1 MTTSSTAEPHVRFTQ
16 GVHFVDPKP
25 CVPFSSL
32 SHLLQHQAERAPDA
46 PAILAPGRIP
56 LTHGDLYW
64 HIVEMGH
71 QLRAMGIGR
80 YDRVAVVLP
89 NGPEMAVA
97 VLTVAATAVCAPVNP
112 AYRADE
118 LQRYFSD
125 LRPAALI
132 MEAGIDSAARHVA
145 LSCGVRVIEL
155 STAADAE
162 AGHFGLSG
170 DHKGT
175 LFDEP
180 VRPGDVALL
189 LPTSGT
195 TSRPK
200 IVPLTHANICA
211 SAYCSRAAFGLTE
224 TDRCLNV
231 LPLFTGH
238 SLIATVLASLA
249 GGASVVCT
257 PGCDVKNFFAWLAEL
272 RPTWYAAVPAMHQAI
287 LRVAPLHLERLA
299 ECRLRFV
306 RSASAALSY
315 RVLSE
320 LEQTFKTSVVQYYGM
335 TETASAP
342 IACTPLPPRQR
353 KAGSV
358 GVPVGLDVAIMD
370 EEGALL
376 PVRQTGQ
383 VVVRGS
389 SVTPGYDG
397 NPMANRAAFAADW
410 FRTGDLGFFDDDGH
424 LFLVGR
430 SREIINRGG
439 EKIVPQEIDEVLLEH
454 PAVLEAVTFSV
465 PHPTLGEDVASAVVL
480 RQPSMA
486 TQNDIRHF
494 VIGRVADFKVPG
506 QVLVVSELPKT
517 PTGKLQR
524 VGLATKFGLA
534 HLADAPRALVAPR
547 TPLERML
554 AECWAEILQL
564 EQVGIYDNFF
574 ALGGDSLSATH
585 ILSRVHEITHIEVEA
600 SRFFETPTIAEIAQ
614 YLETLSPA
622 DQAARAS
629 SAIARAP
636 RTDGVPA
643 SIAQERLWK
652 LQLLLPGVP
661 IFNILHVLR
670 VTSAVDAEI
679 LKESLNEIVRRHE
692 ILRTT
697 FADVDGQCRQ
707 IIAPK
712 LTVHLEFDD
721 LRARPGSE
729 KDAIAQEIIE
739 DEALH
744 GFDLR
749 HGPLL
754 RTRLM
759 RLAEREHLLLITVH
773 QTISDGWSLG
783 VLGHELA
790 ALYDAFLRG
799 EASPLAPLSIQF
811 ADLAYWQRQWKLDP
825 DIVAQLEYWRQ
836 QLRDPLPAMELA
848 SASSSRTID
857 GLRTARRELALP
869 AHLVE
874 GAKRLSQREGVT
886 LFMTLVAALK
896 TLLHRY
902 LGQDDLRVA
911 TLVANRSRQGTD
923 GLVGPLVNTVI
934 LRTDLAGDP
943 SPREVLRRVRATTLA
958 AFAHQDLPFEE
969 LTEAL
974 ARERAVKPSV
984 LAQVMIEFQSATGRP
999 MANSGTSLA
1008 LEEANPGMLLPLV
1021 TTTTF
1026 DVALMLREETHGL
1039 AGCCV
1044 YKPHLFDDTT
1054 IDRLLQDFQ
1063 AVLEQMVA
1071 QSERPLS
1078 TIRLSLK
1085 GWPKN
1090 APLRS

>member
-1 MTTSSTAEPHVRFTQ
+1 MTSLRTAEPHIHSTEA
-16 GVHFVDPKP
+16 VHFRDPKP
-25 CVPFSSL
+25 YIPFSSL
-32 SHLLQHQAERAPDA
+32 PALLQHQAERTPHA

-56 LTHGDLYW
+56 LTYGDLHR
-64 HIVEMGH
+64 HIVAMGDK
-71 QLRAMGIGR
+71 LRTMGIGR

-97 VLTVAATAVCAPVNP
+97 VLTVAAAAACAPVNP
-112 AYRADE
+112 AYGADE
-118 LQRYFSD
+118 LGKYFLD

-132 MEAGIDSAARHVA
+132 IEAGVDSMARHVA
-145 LSCGVRVIEL
+145 RSCGVRVVEL
-155 STAADAE
+155 STAAE
-162 AGHFGLSG
+162 TGAGQFTLSE

-175 LFDEP
+175 PSDDPFS
-180 VRPGDVALL
+180 PGDVALL

-200 IVPLTHANICA
+200 IVLLTHANICA

-249 GGASVVCT
+249 AGASVVCT
-257 PGCDVKNFFAWLAEL
+257 SGCDVKYFFAWLAEL
-272 RPTWYAAVPAMHQAI
+272 RPTWYAAVPTMHQAI
-287 LRVAPLHLERLA
+287 LRVAPLHRERLA

-306 RSASAALSY
+306 RSASAALPH
-315 RVLSE
+315 RVLAE
-320 LEQTFKTSVVQYYGM
+320 LEQTFKTSVIQFYGM

-342 IACTPLPPRQR
+342 IACTPLPPCQR

-370 EEGALL
+370 EERALL
-376 PVRQTGQ
+376 AVGQTGE

-397 NPMANRAAFAADW
+397 KPKANQAAFAGDW
-410 FRTGDLGFFDDDGH
+410 FKTGDLGFFDVDGH
-424 LFLVGR
+424 LFLIGR

-439 EKIVPQEIDEVLLEH
+439 EKIAPQEIDEVLLEH
-454 PAVLEAVTFSV
+454 PAVLEAVTFAV

-480 RQPSMA
+480 RQPAIA
-486 TQNDIRHF
+486 TQNDIRQF
-494 VIGRVADFKVPG
+494 VIGRVADFKVPR

-517 PTGKLQR
+517 TTGKFQR
-524 VGLATKFGLA
+524 VGLAAKFGLA
-534 HLADAPRALVAPR
+534 NLTDMPRAFVAPQ

-564 EQVGIYDNFF
+564 EQVGIHDNFF

-585 ILSRVHEITHIEVEA
+585 VLARVYGITHLEIEA

-614 YLETLSPA
+614 HLEKLNPA
-622 DQAARAS
+622 DQGARAS
-629 SAIARAP
+629 SVIVRAP
-636 RTDGVPA
+636 REDGVPA
-643 SIAQERLWK
+643 SIAQERLLK

-697 FADVDGQCRQ
+697 FADVDGQCLQ

-712 LTVHLEFDD
+712 LMVHLEFDD
-721 LRARPGSE
+721 LGARPGSE
-729 KDAIAQEIIE
+729 KHAIAQEIIQ
-739 DEALH
+739 DDVLH
-744 GFDLR
+744 DFDLR
-749 HGPLL
+749 HGPLI

-759 RLAEREHLLLITVH
+759 RLAEREHLLLITMH

-799 EASPLAPLSIQF
+799 EASPLAPLSIQY
-811 ADLAYWQRQWKLDP
+811 ADLAYWQRHWKLHP

-836 QLRDPLPAMELA
+836 QLRDPLPAIELA

-857 GLRTARRELALP
+857 ALRTARRELALP
-869 AHLVE
+869 ARLVE
-874 GAKRLSQREGVT
+874 GAKRLSQRQGVT
-886 LFMTLVAALK
+886 LFITLVAALK
-896 TLLHRY
+896 TWLHRY

-934 LRTDLAGDP
+934 LRTDLGGDP
-943 SPREVLRRVRATTLA
+943 SPREVMRRVRATTLA

-974 ARERAVKPSV
+974 ARERVIKPSA

-999 MANSGTSLA
+999 MTRPGMSLA
-1008 LEEANPGMLLPLV
+1008 FEEANPSIVLPLV

-1026 DVALMLREETHGL
+1026 DVALMLREGTHGL

-1054 IDRLLQDFQ
+1054 IDRMLQDFQ
-1063 AVLEQMVA
+1063 SVLEQMVA
-1071 QSERPLS
+1071 QSERPIS

-1085 GWPKN
+1085 GRPKN
-1090 APLRS
+1090 VQLRS